1 MITSFNLSFA
11 IFERCDLPNVKIG
24 KLEIDQP
31 GLLAQGPD
39 EKKALSGFAGGCT
52 RRTVVFYPNIRGDTR
67 AAHDAARGAK
77 GPYPPGPRPRSHY
90 AQPGRKVQ
98 SLQPS

>member
-1 MITSFNLSFA
+1 MTPPPSQLG
-11 IFERCDLPNVKIG
+11 R
-24 KLEIDQP
+24 
-31 GLLAQGPD
+31 
-39 EKKALSGFAGGCT
+39 GC
-52 RRTVVFYPNIRGDTR
+52 PQWGDTR
-67 AAHDAARGAK
+67 AAYHAARGAK